1 LYLTAQAFSTR
12 KNVTAR
18 QRARVKSSTWL
29 RIAVRRSVRRPGIAS
44 RASSALAALKYMQAS
59 FTPAEGAGSA
69 RFSSNLRERASYA
82 GHSWAIR
89 DRPWWMPE
97 AVAKIL
103 FDSMDLSPAM
113 AMCCLLAALG
123 IVVAVLHTVTS
134 LVVDEFRHRR
144 SSRAARQLIEEEKA
158 KKAAAAAQQQQQQQQ
173 HSAVAR
179 ESGSAA
185 GSEEPTGLTAM
196 KRFCR
201 FCDVQVED
209 EHMESHEAG
218 KKHRK
223 LRAAA
228 EALANGST
236 CWTWRPV
243 PMPVAAVADPGGTDA
258 AEGHA
263 APSAAAGSTGGK
275 VKGQST
281 KWSKVPAK
289 PGPGGGGA
297 RRR

>member
-1 LYLTAQAFSTR
+1 M
-12 KNVTAR
+12 
-18 QRARVKSSTWL
+18 
-29 RIAVRRSVRRPGIAS
+29 RRPGIAS

-97 AVAKIL
+97 AAAKIL

-113 AMCCLLAALG
+113 AMCCLLPALG

-134 LVVDEFRHRR
+134 LVLDEFRHRR

-158 KKAAAAAQQQQQQQQ
+158 KKAAAAAQQQQQQQQQQ

-243 PMPVAAVADPGGTDA
+243 PMPVAAVADPEGTDA

-263 APSAAAGSTGGK
+263 APSPAASSTGGK

-281 KWSKVPAK
+281 NWSKVPAK

>member
-1 LYLTAQAFSTR
+1 MQ
-12 KNVTAR
+12 NVTAR
-18 QRARVKSSTWL
+18 QRARCPKHVGREELGRSGFACVAVCVAL
-29 RIAVRRSVRRPGIAS
+29 RCIAS
-44 RASSALAALKYMQAS
+44 RPSSALAALKYMQAS

-134 LVVDEFRHRR
+134 LVVDEFRHRQ

-243 PMPVAAVADPGGTDA
+243 PMPVAAVADPEGTDA